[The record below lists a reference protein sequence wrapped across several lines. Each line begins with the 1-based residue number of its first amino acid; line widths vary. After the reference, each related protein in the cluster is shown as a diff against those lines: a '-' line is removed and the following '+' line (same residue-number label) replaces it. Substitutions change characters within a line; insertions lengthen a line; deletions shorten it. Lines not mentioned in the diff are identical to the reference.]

1 MFNDP
6 NENST
11 DERAYLDLNY
21 EKSFN
26 GDWDL
31 MARLYYDYAR
41 YSGYYPYD
49 YPPRTLNKDYGYG
62 QWAGTEIKAT
72 KKIWDKLK
80 LTVGTEYTLNYQQ
93 DSGN

>member
-41 YSGYYPYD
+41 YSGNYPYD